1 MASIREDIVVRRCA
15 SEVWA
20 AVADVGAIH
29 ERLARDFVTD
39 TSLDGDTRR
48 VTFASG
54 AVVRELLVDVDDSER
69 RLAYAVIE
77 SRLGLR
83 HHSASM
89 QVFPEG
95 DDRCRLVWLTDV
107 LPDEAADTFGPVMR
121 AGGEAI
127 RATLEDAATAP
138 AAREPAGSADAR

>member
-1 MASIREDIVVRRCA
+1 MASIREEIVLLRPA

-20 AVADVGAIH
+20 AVADAGAIH

-39 TSLDGDTRR
+39 TTLEGDTRR

-54 AVVRELLVDVDDSER
+54 AVVRELLVDIDDGDR
-69 RLAYAVIE
+69 RLAYSIIE
-77 SRLGLR
+77 SRLDLR

-95 DDRCRLVWLTDV
+95 HDRCRLVWITDL
-107 LPDEAADTFGPVMR
+107 LPDEAAETFAPVMR
-121 AGGEAI
+121 AGAEAM
-127 RATLEDAATAP
+127 RATLEDVTSTSAGS
-138 AAREPAGSADAR
+138 EPARAVDA